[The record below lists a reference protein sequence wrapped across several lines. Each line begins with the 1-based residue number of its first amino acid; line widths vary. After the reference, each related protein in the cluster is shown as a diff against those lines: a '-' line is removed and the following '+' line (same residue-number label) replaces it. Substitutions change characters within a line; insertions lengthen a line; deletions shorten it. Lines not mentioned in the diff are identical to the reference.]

1 MFGYYCISNKK
12 IWLLKL
18 FTFFVSIISLHAQEI
33 NYRIGS
39 FNNRILVQNGPIKNI
54 YSSPKQVYLDS
65 LFLKKDQVQEFIKT
79 SNANYIV
86 TRGTGFV
93 YRQNQQIDSIWKF
106 SRIDSTQFDGYNF
119 DDIKFAYHDTLFSIG
134 GFGFWRNNGQV
145 RYFTEN
151 KEWEL
156 LIPEI
161 PYGISRRN
169 YWNLDALKGFL
180 YVIINIKELE
190 YKLIKID
197 LSNRTWSFEKLPDVI
212 LSEVLSIN
220 ENPMQVQ
227 LNNETGSLLCFSNK
241 IVYLNL
247 QDGIVKKPNNDKLL
261 NFVNKYKIRDASY
274 FEAGNKLFVFN
285 DNLISLDSINVE
297 KNDFKLI
304 NYNTSIYKN
313 SWSLI
318 ILCSLITIIIVS
330 ILYRYKK
337 KKKQDWID
345 LNEFEK
351 ELLKILTNKKG
362 RFIDIESLNYILGL
376 SKKSPEI
383 QKKNRSEFLNKLNQ
397 KLKEVFNTDDTVIIR
412 VKDEEDKRVFVYQ
425 LNLAYFEKIEELL

>member
-1 MFGYYCISNKK
+1 MFGYYLISNKK
-12 IWLLKL
+12 IRLLL
-18 FTFFVSIISLHAQEI
+18 FFAFIVSIISLQAQDI
-33 NYRIGS
+33 NYRNSS

-65 LFLKKDQVQEFIKT
+65 LYLKKDQVQEFVKT
-79 SNANYIV
+79 TNANFIV
-86 TRGTGFV
+86 TRGTGMVFKQA
-93 YRQNQQIDSIWKF
+93 RQVDSIWKF

-169 YWNLDALKGFL
+169 YWNLDALNGFL
-180 YVIINIKELE
+180 YVIITVKELE

-212 LSEVLSIN
+212 FSEVLSIN
-220 ENPMQVQ
+220 ENPMQIQ

-241 IVYLNL
+241 IVYMNL
-247 QDGIVKKPNNDKLL
+247 HDGITKKPNNDKLL
-261 NFVNKYKIRDASY
+261 NFVNKYKIRETSY
-274 FEAGNKLFVFN
+274 FEAANKLFVFN
-285 DNLISLDSINVE
+285 DNLMSLDSINVE
-297 KNDFKLI
+297 KNDFILIKL
-304 NYNTSIYKN
+304 NVSMYNN
-313 SWSLI
+313 PWSLI
-318 ILCSLITIIIVS
+318 IILSLIAIIIVS

-337 KKKQDWID
+337 KKKQDWVD

-397 KLKEVFNTDDTVIIR
+397 KLKEVFNTEDTVIIR

-425 LNLAYFEKIEELL
+425 LNVAYFEKIEDLL

>member
-1 MFGYYCISNKK
+1 MFGYYLISNKK
-12 IWLLKL
+12 IRLLL
-18 FTFFVSIISLHAQEI
+18 FFAFIVSFIGLQAQDI
-33 NYRIGS
+33 NYRNSS

-65 LFLKKDQVQEFIKT
+65 LYLKKDQVQEFVKT
-79 SNANYIV
+79 TNANFIV

-93 YRQNQQIDSIWKF
+93 YKQNQLIDSIWKF
-106 SRIDSTQFDGYNF
+106 SRIDSTRFDGYNF

-161 PYGISRRN
+161 PYGISKRN
-169 YWNLDALKGFL
+169 YWNLDAHNGFL

-190 YKLIKID
+190 FKLIKID
-197 LSNRTWSFEKLPDVI
+197 LSNKSWSIEKLPNVI
-212 LSEVLSIN
+212 FSEILSIN

-247 QDGIVKKPNNDKLL
+247 KEGIVKKSINNKLL
-261 NFVNKYKIRDASY
+261 NFVNKNKIRDASY
-274 FEAGNKLFVFN
+274 FEVLNTLFVYN
-285 DNLISLDSINVE
+285 ENIDILDSIKLD
-297 KNDFKLI
+297 KNEFTIIKENN
-304 NYNTSIYKN
+304 NYLN
-313 SWSLI
+313 SDSLI
-318 ILCSLITIIIVS
+318 IVIITFILLIV
-330 ILYRYKK
+330 ILIYRNRQKK
-337 KKKQDWID
+337 NSTTFEF
-345 LNEFEK
+345 NEFEK
-351 ELLKILTNKKG
+351 EFLNKLLNKKG
-362 RFIDIESLNYILGL
+362 KFIDIETLNYILGL

-383 QKKNRSEFLNKLNQ
+383 QKKNRSEFLNKLNH
-397 KLKEVFNTDDTVIIR
+397 KLKEVFSTDDTIIIR
-412 VKDEEDKRVFVYQ
+412 VKNEEDKRVFVYQ
-425 LNLAYFEKIEELL
+425 LNLEYFEKIEELL

>member
-1 MFGYYCISNKK
+1 MFGYYLISNKK
-12 IWLLKL
+12 IRLLL
-18 FTFFVSIISLHAQEI
+18 FFAFIVRIISLQAQDI
-33 NYRIGS
+33 NYRNSS

-65 LFLKKDQVQEFIKT
+65 LYLKKDQVQEFVKT
-79 SNANYIV
+79 TNANFIV

-93 YRQNQQIDSIWKF
+93 YKQNQQIDSIWKF
-106 SRIDSTQFDGYNF
+106 SRIDSTRFDGYNF

-161 PYGISRRN
+161 PYGISKRN
-169 YWNLDALKGFL
+169 YWNLDAHNGFL

-190 YKLIKID
+190 FKLIKID
-197 LSNRTWSFEKLPDVI
+197 LSNKSWSIEKLPNVI
-212 LSEVLSIN
+212 FSEVLSIN

-247 QDGIVKKPNNDKLL
+247 QEGIVKKSINNKLL
-261 NFVNKYKIRDASY
+261 NFVNKNKIRDASY
-274 FEAGNKLFVFN
+274 FEVLNTLFVYN
-285 DNLISLDSINVE
+285 ENIDILDSIKLD
-297 KNDFKLI
+297 KNEFTIIKENN
-304 NYNTSIYKN
+304 NYLN
-313 SWSLI
+313 SDSLI
-318 ILCSLITIIIVS
+318 IVIITFILLIV
-330 ILYRYKK
+330 ILIYRNRQKK
-337 KKKQDWID
+337 NSTTFEF
-345 LNEFEK
+345 NEFEK
-351 ELLKILTNKKG
+351 EFLNKLLNKKG
-362 RFIDIESLNYILGL
+362 KFIDIETLNYILGL

-383 QKKNRSEFLNKLNQ
+383 QKKNRSEFLNKLNH
-397 KLKEVFNTDDTVIIR
+397 KLKEVFSTDDTIIIR
-412 VKDEEDKRVFVYQ
+412 VKNEEDKRVFVYQ
-425 LNLAYFEKIEELL
+425 LNVAYFEKLEELL

>member
-1 MFGYYCISNKK
+1 MFGYYLISNKK
-12 IWLLKL
+12 IRLLL
-18 FTFFVSIISLHAQEI
+18 FFAFIVSNISLQAQDI
-33 NYRIGS
+33 NYRNSS

-65 LFLKKDQVQEFIKT
+65 LYLKKDQVQEFVKT
-79 SNANYIV
+79 TNANFIV
-86 TRGTGFV
+86 TRGTGMVFKQA
-93 YRQNQQIDSIWKF
+93 RQVDSIWKF
-106 SRIDSTQFDGYNF
+106 SRIDSTRFDGYNF

-169 YWNLDALKGFL
+169 YWNLDALNGFL
-180 YVIINIKELE
+180 YVIITVKELE

-212 LSEVLSIN
+212 FSEVLSIN
-220 ENPMQVQ
+220 ENPMQIQ
-227 LNNETGSLLCFSNK
+227 LNNETGSLLCFSHK
-241 IVYLNL
+241 IIYMNL
-247 QDGIVKKPNNDKLL
+247 HDGIVKKPNNDKLL
-261 NFVNKYKIRDASY
+261 NFVNKYKIRETSY
-274 FEAGNKLFVFN
+274 FEAANKLFVFN
-285 DNLISLDSINVE
+285 DNLMSLDSINVE
-297 KNDFKLI
+297 KNDFILIKL
-304 NYNTSIYKN
+304 NVSMYNN
-313 SWSLI
+313 PWSLI
-318 ILCSLITIIIVS
+318 IIFSLIAIIIVS

-337 KKKQDWID
+337 KKKQDWVD

-397 KLKEVFNTDDTVIIR
+397 KLKEVFNTEDTVIIR

-425 LNLAYFEKIEELL
+425 LNVAYFEKIEDLL

>member
-1 MFGYYCISNKK
+1 MFGYYLISNKK
-12 IWLLKL
+12 IRLLL
-18 FTFFVSIISLHAQEI
+18 FFAFIVSIISLQAQDI
-33 NYRIGS
+33 NYRNSS

-65 LFLKKDQVQEFIKT
+65 LYLKKDQVQEFVKT
-79 SNANYIV
+79 TNANFIV
-86 TRGTGFV
+86 TRGTGMVFKQA
-93 YRQNQQIDSIWKF
+93 RQVDSIWKF

-169 YWNLDALKGFL
+169 YWNLDALNGFL
-180 YVIINIKELE
+180 YVIITVKELE

-197 LSNRTWSFEKLPDVI
+197 LSNRTWTFEKIPDAI
-212 LSEVLSIN
+212 FSEVLSIN
-220 ENPMQVQ
+220 ENPMQIQ

-241 IVYLNL
+241 IVYMNL
-247 QDGIVKKPNNDKLL
+247 HDGITKKPNNDKLL
-261 NFVNKYKIRDASY
+261 NFVNKYKIRETSY
-274 FEAGNKLFVFN
+274 FEAANKLFVFN
-285 DNLISLDSINVE
+285 DNLMTLDSINVE
-297 KNDFKLI
+297 KNDFILIKL
-304 NYNTSIYKN
+304 NVSMYNN
-313 SWSLI
+313 PWSLI
-318 ILCSLITIIIVS
+318 IILSLIAIIIVS

-337 KKKQDWID
+337 KKKQDWVD

-397 KLKEVFNTDDTVIIR
+397 KLKEVFNTEDTVIIR

-425 LNLAYFEKIEELL
+425 LNVAYFEKIEDLL